1 MRKVKGMKCPICGKQ
16 IDIEK
21 EDREKVLQQ
30 LTQMRIKMGKL
41 DEEIKF
47 VMKNI

>member
-1 MRKVKGMKCPICGKQ
+1 MNCPICGKQ

-21 EDREKVLQQ
+21 EDRDKVLQQ
-30 LTQMRIKMGKL
+30 LTQMRIKINKL
-41 DEEIKF
+41 DEEIKS

>member
-1 MRKVKGMKCPICGKQ
+1 MNCPICGKQ

-30 LTQMRIKMGKL
+30 LTQMRIKMGRL
-41 DEEIKF
+41 DKEIKS

>member
-1 MRKVKGMKCPICGKQ
+1 MICPICGKQ

-30 LTQMRIKMGKL
+30 LTQMRIKIGKL
-41 DEEIKF
+41 DREIQS
-47 VMKNI
+47 VIKNI